1 MAPEIRP
8 LPKYHD
14 PVTSLSITGSSS
26 TIVRSPTLD
35 SPTTGGSS
43 RTGDSPR
50 TVDGPQMADSPRTVG
65 SVMIESDVYGMA
77 IVIYEVR
84 PYQSTS
90 FSLRDESH
98 IRFLDFDGD
107 SAALGVSR

>member
-50 TVDGPQMADSPRTVG
+50 TVDGPQMADRPRTVG
-65 SVMIESDVYGMA
+65 SVMIESDIDVPS
-77 IVIYEVR
+77 VPEFSCFPWCPQEV
-84 PYQSTS
+84 S
-90 FSLRDESH
+90 
-98 IRFLDFDGD
+98 
-107 SAALGVSR
+107 